1 MRTLAFWF
9 GIACALLCGLV
20 DPVWG
25 YAAVF
30 VLAAVQL
37 SMLGARGDSVF
48 LLIHYTVLLIYFS
61 LAPAMQI
68 AADVDFWQVGILGTA
83 AHTQALMLLLLYMAG
98 VEAARLG
105 MSERPA
111 VHGGGPYTAARGVAH
126 PFLLLLSCSL
136 AAFATLFIRPELNF
150 VARGVVSEEA
160 SLPIDYIVFSTIPK
174 LVVLM
179 CFVALAIHAARRRTL
194 WAWCAA
200 GLALALAAIAANP
213 VNTAR
218 QVILI
223 GLLPLLIHA
232 IGRRHRWTLAAIVF
246 GAIAG
251 LGPVLNLISRD
262 AMWGASLEAFPFSQ
276 DFDAM
281 FVIAGLLERAPS
293 PEPGFGRYLL
303 SAASFFLP
311 RDLKMF
317 PEFDPLGWS
326 AVAANFSQTN
336 LSLPPFATAYFDF
349 GLLGPVLLGFAVSAG
364 FRIVDRVVNPQRTLT
379 ASYLCALVL
388 LAAYV
393 PFMRGPIL
401 GWGPFAAS
409 GLIAAL
415 VAGGLSSWFRR
426 RTHRAMRPLTD
437 PSPRQSQEPSSRPAH
452 TGIPT
457 A

>member
-1 MRTLAFWF
+1 MRTLTFWC
-9 GIACALLCGLV
+9 GIAAALLCGLV

-25 YAAVF
+25 YGAVF

-37 SMLGARGDSVF
+37 SMLGAAGDSVF
-48 LLIHYTVLLIYFS
+48 LLIHYTVVLIYFS

-68 AADVDFWQVGILGTA
+68 AADVDFWEVGILGSA

-98 VEAARLG
+98 VEGARLG
-105 MSERPA
+105 MPA
-111 VHGGGPYTAARGVAH
+111 QPPARALRGADRGAGVAH

-136 AAFATLFIRPELNF
+136 AAFAALFIRPDLNF
-150 VARGVVSEEA
+150 VARGVVA
-160 SLPIDYIVFSTIPK
+160 DDDSLPIDFIVYSTIPK

-179 CFVALAIHAARRRTL
+179 CFVALAIHAVRQRTL
-194 WAWCAA
+194 GAWCAA
-200 GLALALAAIAANP
+200 GLAFALAALAANP

-218 QVILI
+218 QIILI

-232 IGRRHRWTLAAIVF
+232 IARSHRWTLAAVVF

-262 AMWGASLEAFPFSQ
+262 AMWGAGLESFPFSQ

-293 PEPGFGRYLL
+293 PDAGLGRYLL
-303 SAASFFLP
+303 SAVSFFLP

-317 PEFDPLGWS
+317 PGFDPLGWS
-326 AVAANFSQTN
+326 AVAANFSQRN

-349 GLLGPVLLGFAVSAG
+349 GLLGPALLGFAISAG
-364 FRIVDRVVNPQRTLT
+364 FRWVDRIVDPRRALT
-379 ASYLCALVL
+379 ATYLCALVM

-415 VAGGLSSWFRR
+415 VAGSLSSWFRR
-426 RTHRAMRPLTD
+426 TVRVPGREAVRETGAEPTLDAARAGA
-437 PSPRQSQEPSSRPAH
+437 PA
-452 TGIPT
+452 

>member
-9 GIACALLCGLV
+9 GIVCAMLCGLV

-37 SMLGARGDSVF
+37 SMLGGFGDSVF
-48 LLIHYTVLLIYFS
+48 LLIHYTVVLIYFS

-68 AADVDFWQVGILGTA
+68 AGDVDFWEVGIVGPA

-105 MSERPA
+105 MPA
-111 VHGGGPYTAARGVAH
+111 QPPAPGQHHPVRGAGVAH

-136 AAFATLFIRPELNF
+136 AAFAALFIRPDLNF
-150 VARGVVSEEA
+150 VARGVIADDDSM
-160 SLPIDYIVFSTIPK
+160 PIEFIVYSTIPK

-179 CFVALAIHAARRRTL
+179 CFVALAIHAVRRRTL

-200 GLALALAAIAANP
+200 GMAFALAAVAANP

-218 QVILI
+218 QIILI

-232 IGRRHRWTLAAIVF
+232 IGRSHRWTLAAVIV

-251 LGPVLNLISRD
+251 VGPVLNLISRD
-262 AMWGASLEAFPFSQ
+262 GMWGASLETFPFSQ

-281 FVIAGLLERAPS
+281 FVVAGILERAPS
-293 PEPGFGRYLL
+293 PEAGYGRYLL
-303 SAASFFLP
+303 SAISFFLP

-317 PEFDPLGWS
+317 PGYDPLGWS
-326 AVAANFSQTN
+326 AVLANFSQSN
-336 LSLPPFATAYFDF
+336 LSLPPFTTAYFDF
-349 GLLGPVLLGFAVSAG
+349 GLLGPALLGFAVSAG
-364 FRIVDRVVNPQRTLT
+364 FRIVDRVVDPHRALSAT
-379 ASYLCALVL
+379 YLCALVL

-393 PFMRGPIL
+393 PFLRGPIL

-409 GLIAAL
+409 GLIAAV
-415 VAGGLSSWFRR
+415 VAGSLSSWFRR
-426 RTHRAMRPLTD
+426 RERRAVPKPVR
-437 PSPRQSQEPSSRPAH
+437 EPVHEPAH
-452 TGIPT
+452 EPARTGLPT